1 MDSNKSRSESSKE
14 KAVLLV
20 YGLYTVIMSSAA
32 LLVNWQAWVAPLI
45 LAGMTL
51 CIIIYLK
58 QFRSFYFRAA
68 VTSVMC
74 WMDVSIYFFMTNDFL
89 SVLPIMAAVT
99 VLTALYGI
107 PDVIH
112 IGTIIYSLHVIY
124 NLFFDG
130 DIWADMNF
138 TSGVKIVS
146 GIFSVYVVIT
156 VIYFLI
162 KIRNETKELLVKNL
176 ETISAAERSKD
187 DFMAN
192 ICHEVRTPINTVC
205 GLSEAVLSR
214 KLPEDIMDNI
224 TDIRNSGNCLL
235 SMFNDIFDFTD
246 LKNGRMKVV
255 SNDYNITSVVNDII
269 NMTESRTADKK
280 LELIVD
286 FDARIP
292 AILKGDDQKIRRA
305 VLNIIDNAVKFTND
319 GGVIVRI
326 RARRE
331 EYGVNLIISVRDT
344 GIGMN
349 GTSVEKLFT
358 SYNQADTKRSR
369 REEGL
374 GLGLPIAK
382 AVVNK
387 MGGFISIQSEP
398 GNGTEVQL
406 VIPQGVVIERPSVS
420 LNDPGKIKVMLYI
433 DMNKYRYSVI
443 RDGYAENIAHIVEGL
458 GINYIRC
465 LSLSDVKRRIVKE
478 SFSHVFLSWEEYC
491 EDKEFFEK
499 LSDEVRVVLV
509 LDRDHKESLS
519 GSKLMFVYKPFYVLS
534 IAAVLNGQ
542 YDGSPGRNRKVRFTA
557 PDASVLVVDDNPM
570 NLKVIEGL
578 LRPYLI
584 NVHVAGNG
592 RQALEMMDSLQI
604 DMVFMDHMMP
614 EMDGIE
620 TFRELRRKPGAYF
633 RNVPVIAL
641 TANAIGG
648 ARDMFMIEG
657 FSDYITKPIELS
669 SLERV
674 LCRFIPNEKIIKY
687 SDIAEH
693 EYMEEAVSVSD
704 KELNIEGVDVQL
716 GIGYCS
722 GNIEDYIDIVKI
734 YHEIGVKRIDEIRQF
749 FNEKDWENYTI
760 LVHSLKSTSLNIGA
774 VKLSKMAKRLESAAK
789 SKDENVIAEEND
801 TMLSEYER
809 VIEAIKNC
817 PMIFNGENDK
827 SSAENSKRCLRELTD
842 SELSESLEKLRE
854 CIESYEIES
863 VEKYLEESSC
873 FGYKGLSL
881 GELLSSVKSKAVS
894 FDFMGAGEEL
904 ARLIERLG
912 GTE

>member
-1 MDSNKSRSESSKE
+1 
-14 KAVLLV
+14 
-20 YGLYTVIMSSAA
+20 
-32 LLVNWQAWVAPLI
+32 
-45 LAGMTL
+45 
-51 CIIIYLK
+51 
-58 QFRSFYFRAA
+58 
-68 VTSVMC
+68 
-74 WMDVSIYFFMTNDFL
+74 
-89 SVLPIMAAVT
+89 
-99 VLTALYGI
+99 
-107 PDVIH
+107 
-112 IGTIIYSLHVIY
+112 
-124 NLFFDG
+124 
-130 DIWADMNF
+130 
-138 TSGVKIVS
+138 
-146 GIFSVYVVIT
+146 
-156 VIYFLI
+156 
-162 KIRNETKELLVKNL
+162 
-176 ETISAAERSKD
+176 
-187 DFMAN
+187 
-192 ICHEVRTPINTVC
+192 
-205 GLSEAVLSR
+205 
-214 KLPEDIMDNI
+214 
-224 TDIRNSGNCLL
+224 
-235 SMFNDIFDFTD
+235 
-246 LKNGRMKVV
+246 
-255 SNDYNITSVVNDII
+255 
-269 NMTESRTADKK
+269 
-280 LELIVD
+280 
-286 FDARIP
+286 
-292 AILKGDDQKIRRA
+292 
-305 VLNIIDNAVKFTND
+305 
-319 GGVIVRI
+319 
-326 RARRE
+326 
-331 EYGVNLIISVRDT
+331 
-344 GIGMN
+344 
-349 GTSVEKLFT
+349 
-358 SYNQADTKRSR
+358 
-369 REEGL
+369 
-374 GLGLPIAK
+374 
-382 AVVNK
+382 
-387 MGGFISIQSEP
+387 
-398 GNGTEVQL
+398 
-406 VIPQGVVIERPSVS
+406 
-420 LNDPGKIKVMLYI
+420 
-433 DMNKYRYSVI
+433 
-443 RDGYAENIAHIVEGL
+443 
-458 GINYIRC
+458 
-465 LSLSDVKRRIVKE
+465 
-478 SFSHVFLSWEEYC
+478 
-491 EDKEFFEK
+491 
-499 LSDEVRVVLV
+499 
-509 LDRDHKESLS
+509 
-519 GSKLMFVYKPFYVLS
+519 
-534 IAAVLNGQ
+534 
-542 YDGSPGRNRKVRFTA
+542 
-557 PDASVLVVDDNPM
+557 
-570 NLKVIEGL
+570 
-578 LRPYLI
+578 
-584 NVHVAGNG
+584 
-592 RQALEMMDSLQI
+592 MMDSLQI

-633 RNVPVIAL
+633 HNVPVIAL

-817 PMIFNGENDK
+817 PMIFNSENDK
-827 SSAENSKRCLRELTD
+827 SSSENSEGCLRELTD

>member
-1 MDSNKSRSESSKE
+1 MDSNKSRSESNKE

-74 WMDVSIYFFMTNDFL
+74 WMDASIYFFMTNDFL

-138 TSGVKIVS
+138 TSGIKIVS

-176 ETISAAERSKD
+176 EAISAAERSKD

-192 ICHEVRTPINTVC
+192 ICHEVRTPINTIC
-205 GLSEAVLSR
+205 GLSEAVLRR

-255 SNDYNITSVVNDII
+255 SNDYNITLVVNDII

-398 GNGTEVQL
+398 GNGTEVQI

-433 DMNKYRYSVI
+433 DMNKYQYSAI

-592 RQALEMMDSLQI
+592 RQALEMMGSLQI

-620 TFRELRRKPGAYF
+620 TFRELRRKPGAFF

-801 TMLSEYER
+801 AVLSEYER

-827 SSAENSKRCLRELTD
+827 SSAENSEGCLRELTN

-854 CIESYEIES
+854 CIESYE
-863 VEKYLEESSC
+863 VERVERYSEELSC
-873 FGYKGLSL
+873 FCYKGASL
-881 GELLSSVKSKAVS
+881 GELLSSVKAKAVS